1 MEWTKNYQ
9 CAKICFEAFIPKKLY
24 MKLDV
29 KKVTQSFSSTFSTE
43 DSQALV
49 ILAHCLGL
57 QVDHAE
63 APDP

>member
-1 MEWTKNYQ
+1 MSGQKILNVPKCSSRPSFQKN
-9 CAKICFEAFIPKKLY
+9 IY